1 MGGKC
6 PSATRERNLQKSFS
20 QSFGHG
26 CVSGLTKLRHT
37 WSNAVMST
45 CRPVSSSTF
54 SFCRCYSIYHWPVSC
69 SKFLSTSA
77 ANRKQENKNHTIE
90 ISHVWEITFRV
101 ANRGGEIFLT
111 EAYYDVHTR
120 ETEEKLDSRT
130 VWLARHGETRQGKKK
145 ESWSAR
151 RRASWWWIHTIA
163 TVNAKNVC
171 KLISAQLLMDRLDTT
186 HCCGCTLMI
195 VLHGGRLLWH
205 TQVLVSKFSLEHR
218 QLKNIASEH
227 KV

>member
-1 MGGKC
+1 
-6 PSATRERNLQKSFS
+6 
-20 QSFGHG
+20 
-26 CVSGLTKLRHT
+26 
-37 WSNAVMST
+37 MST

-77 ANRKQENKNHTIE
+77 ANRTQENKNHTIE

-130 VWLARHGETRQGKKK
+130 VWFARPGATRQGEGGGTQSLSLMTMK
-145 ESWSAR
+145 AIPPR
-151 RRASWWWIHTIA
+151 HR
-163 TVNAKNVC
+163 VNAKNLC
-171 KLISAQLLMDRLDTT
+171 KLNICSAANGQTRHHTLPRLHINDSFTRRPSPMT
-186 HCCGCTLMI
+186 
-195 VLHGGRLLWH
+195 H
-205 TQVLVSKFSLEHR
+205 TQALVSKFSLEHR